1 MIMFDSIIQLK
12 QSLIEID
19 RRIRIIG
26 CIYSWFFIQMI
37 KHKIHKLK
45 DTPVSA
51 NLILGFYKF
60 VLDTNSNIPGL
71 NKYNIFYSPSDE
83 RDWMR
88 TIIIEDKK
96 TLERASF
103 TVYNGDRITVQYDN
117 TSMVYDITVDSHL
130 LNFEY
135 SPDRYNTLISANTI
149 FMDCMMAYID
159 MYLDLKGR

>member
-12 QSLIEID
+12 QSLVEID

-26 CIYSWFFIQMI
+26 WIYSWALIQSI

-45 DTPVSA
+45 NTPVSA

-60 VLDTNSNIPGL
+60 VLDTKMPESNE
-71 NKYNIFYSPSDE
+71 YNILYSPSDE

-96 TLERASF
+96 TLERVSF
-103 TVYNGDRITVQYDN
+103 TVYNGDMITVQYDN
-117 TSMVYDITVDSHL
+117 ASIAYNITVEGNL

-135 SPDRYNTLISANTI
+135 SPDRYNTLISANI
-149 FMDCMMAYID
+149 VFMDCMMAYID

>member
-1 MIMFDSIIQLK
+1 MFDSIIQLK
-12 QSLIEID
+12 QSLVEID

-26 CIYSWFFIQMI
+26 WIYSWALIQSI

-45 DTPVSA
+45 NTPVSA

-60 VLDTNSNIPGL
+60 VLDTKMPESNE
-71 NKYNIFYSPSDE
+71 YNILYSPSDE

-96 TLERASF
+96 TLERVSF
-103 TVYNGDRITVQYDN
+103 TVYNGDMITVQYDN
-117 TSMVYDITVDSHL
+117 ASIAYNITVEGNL

-135 SPDRYNTLISANTI
+135 SLDRHYALTRANFI